1 MFPQNLPQFRR
12 PGFVNNGILPNRLP
26 GLVSKFDATSNVY
39 MDGAVQFT
47 TADKAYLSCASNSTL
62 QTGGNNFSF
71 TAWVYMDTIAGQHKT
86 IISKANLSTNREYD
100 LYVKTDGKVQLDVWN
115 GGSTLVGSVTS
126 TETLSTS
133 TWYFIYAEHY
143 ISLNRVGISVN
154 NGTITTSALTGT
166 CAISTAPVCVGA
178 NPDSGTVQ
186 YFNGRIDS
194 LSFQKYIPTG
204 SEISR
209 LYNSGAG
216 RMYDDLT
223 SANGLGTFASNLISW
238 WGFNEEDGIRYDAKG
253 TNHLSQTF
261 VNIIDSSTPL
271 LNGGF
276 ETLGGGGAD
285 VWGSWTEST
294 AGASTLT
301 DEGVLVHAGS
311 HAAKFVVDGSNSA
324 VSIAQ
329 TVLTTGH
336 KYSASVWARGAVGSE
351 QIIIGDTSTNWSTPT
366 LTAAY
371 AQYSGQGTAGAT
383 SFNIKRSSASQTFYI
398 DDVTLACAEIPA
410 AAGIA
415 AGLARDGNLCAS
427 FNGTSQY
434 LSRAS
439 TASLQTGDIDFT
451 VWGWVYLNV
460 KNAQQAIIGKWNTG
474 SNAREWVI
482 SYVDT
487 SDRVR
492 LSVTSDGTAGTTN
505 SVEESVTGSP
515 SVDAWY
521 FFVAYHD
528 SVNNLLGISLNNSA
542 GSTTAHSAGVFSSAT
557 ASLVLGA
564 IDGGSLK
571 LNGRVDGVGFIKR
584 LLTPTEKTSL
594 FNLGRGV
601 KYAGLPATMTD
612 TISFWNLDEYSA
624 SAGAVTR
631 NDSQSTNHLTD
642 TGKTPSGQGVN
653 YYEGTVSKW
662 IDGGS
667 AIKNL
672 TQTTQSSR
680 LLYRTN
686 QINSRAVITGDGLTK
701 YLTNSNDL
709 IGTGNVT
716 IVAVIKP
723 RGWGGTSAGEILD
736 TTTGILRLVS
746 ASSYVQLSRNGA
758 TLATSAVSSISL
770 NTAYVIVVTS
780 TSAGTT
786 NFYING
792 ALSGTADQ
800 SAGSPTAGGATYLGN
815 RADLTRGFDGDI
827 GTVQVFNRILPTNQ
841 ITAYTKYLRNKWGI

>member
-1 MFPQNLPQFRR
+1 MREKGLRFGFPTGFGSRDWKSRFLPYLGWEF
-12 PGFVNNGILPNRLP
+12 NGN
-26 GLVSKFDATSNVY
+26 SSVY
-39 MDGAVQFT
+39 MDGAAQFT

-71 TAWVYMDTIAGQHKT
+71 TAWIYLDTILGQPKT
-86 IISKANLSTNREYD
+86 IISKAALSTNREYD

-126 TETLSTS
+126 TETLSTA

-154 NGTITTSALTGT
+154 NGTLTTSALTGT
-166 CAISTAPVCVGA
+166 CAISSAAVCVGA
-178 NPDSGTVQ
+178 NPNSGTVQ

-238 WGFNEEDGIRYDAKG
+238 WGFNEEDGTRFDAKG
-253 TNHLSQTF
+253 TNHLNQTF

-294 AGASTLT
+294 SGASTLT

-351 QIIIGDTSTNWSTPT
+351 QIIIGDTATNWSTPT

-460 KNAQQAIIGKWNTG
+460 KNAQQAIIAKWNTG
-474 SNAREWVI
+474 SNAREWVVN
-482 SYVDT
+482 YVDT
-487 SDRVR
+487 SDRLR
-492 LSVTSDGTAGTTN
+492 FSVTNDGTVGTTN
-505 SVEESVTGSP
+505 SVEESVTGAP
-515 SVDAWY
+515 SVDSWY

-542 GSTTAHSAGVFSSAT
+542 GSTTAHSTGVFSSAT
-557 ASLVLGA
+557 ADLTIGA
-564 IDGGSLK
+564 IVGGSLK
-571 LNGRVDGVGFIKR
+571 LNGRVDGPGFIKR
-584 LLTPTEKTSL
+584 LLTPAEKTAL

-642 TGKTPSGQGVN
+642 TGTTPSGQGVN
-653 YYEGTVSKW
+653 YFEGTVSKW
-662 IDGGS
+662 IDIGGNS
-667 AIKNL
+667 LKL
-672 TQTTQSSR
+672 VQTTQSNR

-686 QINSRAVITGDGLTK
+686 IANYHSALTGDGLTK
-701 YLTNSNDL
+701 SLTSATDF
-709 IGTGNVT
+709 IGTGDVT
-716 IVAVIKP
+716 LIAVVRP

-736 TTTGILRLVS
+736 TTTGIFRLVS

-758 TLATSAVSSISL
+758 TLATSAASSIAL
-770 NTAYVIVVTS
+770 NNGYVIAVTS
-780 TSAGTT
+780 TASGTT

-792 ALSGTADQ
+792 TLSGTADQ
-800 SAGSPTAGGATYLGN
+800 SAGTPSAGGATYLGN

-827 GTVQVFNRILPTNQ
+827 FYLKKYSTILAANYINTMS
-841 ITAYTKYLRNKWGI
+841 TELKRTYGI

>member
-1 MFPQNLPQFRR
+1 MFPQVRNNFGSPPFIKN
-12 PGFVNNGILPNRLP
+12 GFPLSSIHSLASRYDSTP
-26 GLVSKFDATSNVY
+26 Y

-47 TADKAYLSCASNSTL
+47 TADKAYLSVASNASL
-62 QTGGNNFSF
+62 QTGDIDWSVTG
-71 TAWVYMDTIAGQHKT
+71 WIYLDTVAGQSKT
-86 IISKANLSTNREYD
+86 IISKAATSVNREYD
-100 LYVKTDGKVQLDVWN
+100 LFVTTAGKLQLQVWS
-115 GGSTLVGSVTS
+115 GGSTKIGDVTS
-126 TETLSTS
+126 TATLSAT
-133 TWYFIYAEHY
+133 TWYFIYAYHD
-143 ISLNRVGISVN
+143 SVN
-154 NGTITTSALTGT
+154 NFVGVSVNAGSIDTSATTGAGAT
-166 CAISTAPVCVGA
+166 STAALCVGA
-178 NPDSGTVQ
+178 NPDAGTVQ

-194 LSFQKYIPTG
+194 LSFEKYILSAAEVT
-204 SEISR
+204 S
-209 LYNSGAG
+209 LYNYGLG
-216 RMYDDLT
+216 RMWDDLNSST
-223 SANGLGTFASNLISW
+223 GLATFATNAISW

-261 VNIIDSSTPL
+261 VNIIDSATPL

-276 ETLGGGGAD
+276 ETAGGGGAD

-460 KNAQQAIIGKWNTG
+460 KNAQQAIIAKWNTG
-474 SNAREWVI
+474 SNAREWVV

-487 SDRVR
+487 SDRLR
-492 LSVTSDGTAGTTN
+492 FSVTNDGTVGTTN
-505 SVEESVTGSP
+505 SVEESVTGAP
-515 SVDAWY
+515 SVDSWY
-521 FFVAYHD
+521 FFIAYHD

-542 GSTTAHSAGVFSSAT
+542 GSTTAHSTGVFSSAT
-557 ASLVLGA
+557 ANLTIGA
-564 IDGGSLK
+564 IAGGSLK
-571 LNGRVDGVGFIKR
+571 LNGRVDGPGFIKR
-584 LLTPTEKTSL
+584 LLTPAEKTAL

-642 TGKTPSGQGVN
+642 TGTTPSGQGVN
-653 YYEGTVSKW
+653 YFEGIISKW
-662 IDGGS
+662 LDSGTS
-667 AIKNL
+667 LKNL

-686 QINSRAVITGDGLTK
+686 QINGKSVITGDGLTK
-701 YLTNSNDL
+701 HLTNASDV
-709 IGTGNVT
+709 IGTGDVT
-716 IVAVIKP
+716 IVAVVKA

-736 TTTGILRLVS
+736 TTTGIFRLVS

-758 TLATSAVSSISL
+758 TLANSASSSIAL
-770 NTAYVIVVTS
+770 NTAYIIIVTS

-792 ALSGTADQ
+792 VLSGTANQ
-800 SAGSPTAGGATYLGN
+800 SAGSPSAGGATYLGN

-827 GTVQVFNRILPTNQ
+827 AELSIFNKILSSAVIKGITNS
-841 ITAYTKYLRNKWGI
+841 LRLEYGI